1 METNTT
7 ELTPQ
12 EMQLLEGLNE
22 RERGAGKTRLRLGL
36 ILLPVAILTII
47 AGWHDINVR
56 SIGMLLFI
64 LGTLI
69 TIFAIRKR
77 RQSKRQTL
85 PQDITKKQITD
96 ILVHTTLSNH
106 GVICYTFRECQ
117 VELYI
122 PMTNSINQYG
132 DFSYNSLIDKAD
144 ILVGTSVTLSYLTF
158 KPGINLLMDIRYEAY
173 SHDETVLPVDMSDI
187 DKVETK
193 TYKNNRIILGTA
205 VIMIILWNL
214 DGGFS
219 IERSVLIF
227 LFFAAVIVFMFYSSS
242 KKKLAHNKLVI
253 RTTITEVL
261 SLLSDDELIYYRL
274 ADGTLVHVPFR
285 QCDPGDT
292 VEIQVMEDNKGG
304 KETFIRKITI

>member
-7 ELTPQ
+7 ELTQQ

-22 RERGAGKTRLRLGL
+22 RERDAGKTRLRLGL

-47 AGWHDINVR
+47 GGWHDINVR
-56 SIGMLLFI
+56 SIGILLFI

-69 TIFAIRKR
+69 TIFAIGKR
-77 RQSKRQTL
+77 RRSKRQTL

-106 GVICYTFRECQ
+106 GVICYTFKECQ
-117 VELYI
+117 IELYI

-173 SHDETVLPVDMSDI
+173 RHNEMIVPVDTSDI

-193 TYKNNRIILGTA
+193 IYKSNRIILGTA
-205 VIMIILWNL
+205 VIVIILWNL

-219 IERSVLIF
+219 IERTLLIF
-227 LFFAAVIVFMFYSSS
+227 LFFAAIIVFMFYSSS
-242 KKKLAHNKLVI
+242 KKKLAQNKLVI

-261 SLLSDDELIYYRL
+261 NLLSEDELTYYRL
-274 ADGTLVHVPFR
+274 ADGTLVHVSSR
-285 QCDPGDT
+285 QYDPGDAI
-292 VEIQVMEDNKGG
+292 EIQVMEDSSGR
-304 KETFIRKITI
+304 KETFITKITM